1 VRQMQ
6 LGSYL
11 RSRLLFLLCIGL
23 TSTLTPFAAEA
34 DDEEVGL
41 SIEQDLN
48 YRLNAD
54 GLKKPKV
61 WGGVP
66 VTAGSYP
73 AIVGITQAG
82 SKQIQCTGSLI
93 EPDLVV
99 TAAHCVCGGITGS
112 VVFAD
117 REGTGTSIKVAAT
130 TQHLQRCGAALTSGS
145 DVGLLLLAEK
155 AGVSPIEMQ
164 ADEVIQAATNYQV
177 VGFGGYGLDP
187 AGQLLA
193 GEKRETTVPSATND
207 CTGTI
212 SGSAR
217 TYASAFGCAPP
228 AEIVAGKTGLGRDT
242 CNGDSGGPL
251 LTGPNG
257 VAEGQAATSLKLA
270 GVTSRA
276 TKSAKVPC
284 GDGGIYVR
292 LTPDIRHWII
302 DASKSLRE
310 K

>member
-1 VRQMQ
+1 MQ
-6 LGSYL
+6 LSPRL
-11 RSRLLFLLCIGL
+11 PLRLLLLCIGL
-23 TSTLTPFAAEA
+23 TSWWSLGAAKA
-34 DDEEVGL
+34 DDEQVGL
-41 SIEQDLN
+41 SIEQATN

-54 GLKKPKV
+54 ALKKPKV

-66 VTAGSYP
+66 VSAGAYP

-82 SKQIQCTGSLI
+82 SRQIQCTGSLI

-112 VVFAD
+112 VVFGD
-117 REGTGTSIKVAAT
+117 REGTGTSIKVAGS
-130 TQHLQRCGAALTSGS
+130 TQHLDRCGAPLTSGA
-145 DVGLLLLAEK
+145 DIGLLLLEQEA
-155 AGVSPIEMQ
+155 AVSPIEMQ
-164 ADEVIQAATNYQV
+164 ADQVIQTATNYQV
-177 VGFGGYGLDP
+177 VGFGGYGLDSF
-187 AGQLLA
+187 GQFVA

-207 CTGTI
+207 CAGTI
-212 SGSAR
+212 PGSSR

-251 LTGPNG
+251 LTGPSG
-257 VAEGQAATSLKLA
+257 VAEGQSEASLKLA

-292 LTPDIRHWII
+292 LTPQIRQWIVN
-302 DASKSLRE
+302 ASKSLRA